1 LLSGQGTSSLLLSFP
16 GTAINGTITATSVN
30 NCGSSVARTFSVR
43 LPACPLPFARENF
56 ADSKNAVDLSI
67 EALKVNVFPNPSTTD
82 FSLQVLTAGKEEI
95 SVRVLDMAGRF
106 YKQITVMPYQRIQ
119 LGGELKSGSYMIEV
133 KQAGAMK
140 VIRVM
145 KF

>member
-1 LLSGQGTSSLLLSFP
+1 
-16 GTAINGTITATSVN
+16 
-30 NCGSSVARTFSVR
+30 
-43 LPACPLPFARENF
+43 
-56 ADSKNAVDLSI
+56 VDLSI

-106 YKQITVMPYQRIQ
+106 YKQITVMPYQRIR